1 MNNAFYKRETFLSIK
16 RYKLMSL
23 KMFVLCFICAL
34 IMTFTFSF
42 GISLKHDM
50 DEIVDNKMSLCQNTV
65 ILDENSAEKIISSLN
80 EEYMLTSELSNG
92 EFYGKSIDDL
102 SIEYEGHNYKGIND
116 YTYNF
121 SITDMIIEDMCSVDF
136 KVSTISAESTLFSKG
151 DSEELKSSPK
161 LMGSIPK
168 QKKEIMMSD
177 YYLEKFGISKEN
189 IIGKNISIYY
199 MNNCI
204 MKDYTVPAKKM
215 VSLLVK

>member
-1 MNNAFYKRETFLSIK
+1 
-16 RYKLMSL
+16 
-23 KMFVLCFICAL
+23 
-34 IMTFTFSF
+34 
-42 GISLKHDM
+42 
-50 DEIVDNKMSLCQNTV
+50 MSLCQNTV

-80 EEYMLTSELSNG
+80 EEYMLTSKLSNG

-102 SIEYEGHNYKGIND
+102 SIEYEGHNYKGINE
-116 YTYNF
+116 YTYDF

-177 YYLEKFGISKEN
+177 YYLEKFGINKEN

-215 VSLLVK
+215 VSLLVMDHSQ

>member
-34 IMTFTFSF
+34 IKTFTFSF
-42 GISLKHDM
+42 GMSLKHDM
-50 DEIVDNKMSLCQNTV
+50 G
-65 ILDENSAEKIISSLN
+65 IISSLN

-116 YTYNF
+116 YTYDF
-121 SITDMIIEDMCSVDF
+121 SITDMIIEDICSVDF

-161 LMGSIPK
+161 LMGSLPK
-168 QKKEIMMSD
+168 QKKEI
-177 YYLEKFGISKEN
+177 YE
-189 IIGKNISIYY
+189 
-199 MNNCI
+199 
-204 MKDYTVPAKKM
+204 
-215 VSLLVK
+215 